1 MSETQVALRFPR
13 ASPRSI
19 TSRVGGLGLWY
30 SELPTSTSVGR
41 FLARGPSPRA
51 GRLSPAWGS
60 PRFSPACLPP
70 CVRRPGLPG
79 RRPPDLIDASRVQG
93 ASRTRSVRYHRAP
106 PSGLSKESPLHR
118 HHRRCPLPGSLRL
131 PLAFPSAGRCQ
142 RPARSALVVSHH
154 LDGFLH
160 RWLVG
165 LLHPTADPGVHRV
178 SPVRR
183 APLVAR
189 VDELP
194 TDALPS
200 RAFPTRAAVPASLPS
215 VAFLSLRAAFL
226 A

>member
-1 MSETQVALRFPR
+1 
-13 ASPRSI
+13 
-19 TSRVGGLGLWY
+19 
-30 SELPTSTSVGR
+30 
-41 FLARGPSPRA
+41 
-51 GRLSPAWGS
+51 
-60 PRFSPACLPP
+60 
-70 CVRRPGLPG
+70 
-79 RRPPDLIDASRVQG
+79 
-93 ASRTRSVRYHRAP
+93 
-106 PSGLSKESPLHR
+106 
-118 HHRRCPLPGSLRL
+118 
-131 PLAFPSAGRCQ
+131 
-142 RPARSALVVSHH
+142 VVSHH